1 MNLYNLLKQDC
12 LENKNKTVLKTIPI
26 TSSIWTKV
34 KVLDFNAYVEQ
45 LPASQINDGIEV
57 GDIIIRKDTW
67 ISQVEW
73 GI

>member
-1 MNLYNLLKQDC
+1 M
-12 LENKNKTVLKTIPI
+12 PI

-57 GDIIIRKDTW
+57 GDIRGLDLMLSW
-67 ISQVEW
+67 E
-73 GI
+73 